1 MLEPGDAYDPG
12 GSAGGFGVY
21 WDRPLDVA
29 GAFVTPAPL
38 AGRFSV
44 GAAMAATGRALD
56 WYRDAILGGTI
67 TTDALLAEAASTP
80 PGADGLVFLPYL
92 AGERSP
98 IWDPDARG
106 VLAGLTLAHRR
117 GHVARAIV
125 EASALAIRHVATPM
139 LAAGVQVTA
148 MRACGGPARSA
159 FWNAVKA
166 DVTGFPVLVPDVLET
181 AVLGSAIVAAV
192 GTGAQPDLPAAITA
206 MTHVTE
212 RIEPRRELAPVY
224 DRLFEAYREL
234 YPATAPVL
242 RPLVR
247 GPVVSATAIGSGTG
261 AIRVDDLSF
270 AFPTRSGPPLPVL
283 DRHRPHDP
291 RWRDRRPD
299 RPERLRQVHVAS
311 SPCRACS
318 RRRPAPRS
326 STAARIEGPDPRI
339 GLVFQE
345 PRLLPWRSAADNITY
360 PLELAGWSL
369 ETTDRAPR
377 SCWQHSSVSTRRSLT
392 ARPAELSGGT
402 SQRVA
407 LARALAL
414 EPAVLL
420 LDEPFSALDALTRE
434 RFDLEL
440 LRLWERAATT
450 IVLVTHSIPEAILI
464 ADRVVVLSP
473 RPGRVVADVPV
484 DLARP
489 RTIAD
494 LDDGAA
500 SRIAREIRTH
510 LGDPEAVDTTGPA
523 PIVGPACP
531 RPGARVMTRTAWFP
545 VVAAFVVFVVAWKL
559 VVVLTGLPVYVL
571 PAPETVGERFVSA
584 WLDGT
589 VWPHFVTTMVE
600 ILLGFVVGAGLA
612 RGGRLR
618 ARPKRP
624 VRAARV
630 AVPRRRPG
638 DPDPRPRAA
647 VRGVVRVRPAQQD
660 H

>member
-1 MLEPGDAYDPG
+1 MGTVVGGLTETAADALGLRPGRRSSGGTVDAFASYVGAGLLEPGDAYDPG

-21 WDRPLDVA
+21 WDRPVEVA

-38 AGRFSV
+38 AGRYSV

-67 TTDALLAEAASTP
+67 TTDALLAEAAATP

-106 VLAGLTLAHRR
+106 VLAGLTLGHGR

-125 EASALAIRHVATPM
+125 EASALAIRHVAAPM

-159 FWNAVKA
+159 FWNGVKA

-192 GTGAQPDLPAAITA
+192 GIGRAAGP
-206 MTHVTE
+206 
-212 RIEPRRELAPVY
+212 PRG
-224 DRLFEAYREL
+224 DRGDDPRHRADRA
-234 YPATAPVL
+234 ATRARARL
-242 RPLVR
+242 RPAVR
-247 GPVVSATAIGSGTG
+247 GVPRALPGDGPRPAPARRGRGDDARRDQRSRAARRRHPARATCRSRSRAGT
-261 AIRVDDLSF
+261 
-270 AFPTRSGPPLPVL
+270 GPPLPVL
-283 DRHRPHDP
+283 DGIDLTI
-291 RWRDRRPD
+291 PD
-299 RPERLRQVHVAS
+299 GGIVALIGPNGCGKSTLLRVIAGPAAGR
-311 SPCRACS
+311 SPAR
-318 RRRPAPRS
+318 RS
-326 STAARIEGPDPRI
+326 STGLRSTARTRGSGSSSRSRACCRGARPPTTSPIRSSSPAGRAERRAARLAALAALVGLDPA
-339 GLVFQE
+339 VT
-345 PRLLPWRSAADNITY
+345 A
-360 PLELAGWSL
+360 
-369 ETTDRAPR
+369 
-377 SCWQHSSVSTRRSLT
+377 

-402 SQRVA
+402 RQRVA

-450 IVLVTHSIPEAILI
+450 IVMVTHSIPEAILI

-473 RPGRVVADVPV
+473 RPGRVVADIPV

-494 LDDGAA
+494 LDDAA
-500 SRIAREIRTH
+500 VSRTAREIRAH
-510 LGDPEAVDTTGPA
+510 LGDPEALD
-523 PIVGPACP
+523 
-531 RPGARVMTRTAWFP
+531 
-545 VVAAFVVFVVAWKL
+545 AA
-559 VVVLTGLPVYVL
+559 
-571 PAPETVGERFVSA
+571 
-584 WLDGT
+584 D
-589 VWPHFVTTMVE
+589 
-600 ILLGFVVGAGLA
+600 
-612 RGGRLR
+612 R
-618 ARPKRP
+618 ARAD
-624 VRAARV
+624 RAA
-630 AVPRRRPG
+630 P
-638 DPDPRPRAA
+638 
-647 VRGVVRVRPAQQD
+647 PAGPELAS
-660 H
+660 